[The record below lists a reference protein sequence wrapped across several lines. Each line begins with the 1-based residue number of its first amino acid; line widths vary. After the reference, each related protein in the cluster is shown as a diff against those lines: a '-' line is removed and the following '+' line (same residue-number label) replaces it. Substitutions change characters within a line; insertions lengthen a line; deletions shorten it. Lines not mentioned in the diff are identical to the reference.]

1 MADGGSPRLRDRNA
15 GQSLGQQDEAH
26 LTWM

>member
-1 MADGGSPRLRDRNA
+1 MADGGSRRLRDRNA
-15 GQSLGQQDEAH
+15 GQSPGQPDESH